1 MTQPT
6 RSPVDE
12 RVDLDLA
19 ALLGALRAS
28 LRWLL
33 PLTIAAGLVTMLAL
47 QLTPSKYRGET
58 KILIERSEAV
68 YPGDNRGQE
77 EERALLDTEGVAS
90 QVQLLTSRDLARR
103 VAKRLDLASIPEF
116 EAGEGS
122 GPVSSLMVMFG
133 LMRDPAYV
141 SPEERVLKVFY
152 KNLKVYRVEGSR
164 VIAVE
169 FSSTDPERAATVAN
183 TVVEEY
189 LALQSAAKRQNTEF
203 AAAALEPQIKRLE
216 DDVKAA
222 QKRAESFRA
231 ETGLLVGSDN
241 QTLNQ
246 QQLGEFNTQLS
257 EARADQS
264 EAEAKARLIR
274 ELLKS
279 GGSLET
285 ASDVLNSPLIQRLRE
300 RQVALQSRIA
310 ELSTTLLPNH
320 PQLKALQSQLAD
332 FDRQIREEARK
343 IMVGLENDAKIA
355 ANRVAAL
362 TENLNEL
369 KVEAARSAED
379 QAKLSQLQREAD
391 AKAAQLEQL
400 MTRYR
405 EADTRRNAETLAAD
419 ARVISRAAVPLEPYW
434 PKVLPMSVIAALA
447 AFLLGAAFV
456 IARQFL
462 SGAVLVR
469 SSDHFGEEE
478 RHPAQAGTRAQPEA
492 GRAEQVAVVDAL
504 PAGTSEDEPA
514 SVEAADEMPPAS
526 EREEG
531 DTAGNV
537 PEEDDSA
544 GPAAAKKEMSGSRL
558 DAPVEAGRPRRVAVL
573 SVDSDKVAQEVTFR
587 LVREAAEEGVLP
599 LFLEVRPELDDPQ
612 AVPGFAELLDGT
624 ASFAGVIYR
633 DAASRAHV
641 IESGRKAIDDEL
653 TMSGRFA
660 LVIEAIDHT
669 YDQVFFDLGL
679 IDDSLICAQILAL
692 ADKVVVATGGSPAG
706 PELDAALRMLE
717 EHTGAPVVVEA
728 SRAKGTGARL
738 RGDMAA

>member
-19 ALLGALRAS
+19 ALFGALRAS

-33 PLTIAAGLVTMLAL
+33 PLTLAAGLAAMLVL

-58 KILIERSEAV
+58 KILIEGSEAV

-116 EAGEGS
+116 EAGEGG
-122 GPVSSLMVMFG
+122 GPISALMVMFG

-183 TVVEEY
+183 TIVEEY
-189 LALQSAAKRQNTEF
+189 IALQSAAKRQNTEF

-216 DDVKAA
+216 EDVNAA
-222 QKRAESFRA
+222 QRRAESFRA
-231 ETGLLVGSDN
+231 ETGLLVGADN

-246 QQLGEFNTQLS
+246 QQLGELNSQLS
-257 EARADQS
+257 DARADQS

-274 ELLKS
+274 ELLTS

-300 RQVALQSRIA
+300 RQVALQARIA
-310 ELSTTLLPNH
+310 ELSTTLLANH

-355 ANRVAAL
+355 ASRVAAM

-369 KVEAARSAED
+369 KLQAARSAED

-391 AKAAQLEQL
+391 ARAAQLEQL

-434 PKVLPMSVIAALA
+434 PKVLPMSVIVALA
-447 AFLLGAAFV
+447 TFLLGAAWV

-469 SSDHFGEEE
+469 TGYEAHEEE
-478 RHPAQAGTRAQPEA
+478 NLPTKSEAVGVEEPREDTETAEASRVDADQNAVVAVDKPMLPEPGA
-492 GRAEQVAVVDAL
+492 DAEPTPQEDEAPTVEERAEA
-504 PAGTSEDEPA
+504 
-514 SVEAADEMPPAS
+514 
-526 EREEG
+526 
-531 DTAGNV
+531 
-537 PEEDDSA
+537 
-544 GPAAAKKEMSGSRL
+544 PAARL
-558 DAPVEAGRPRRVAVL
+558 DVPVEAGRPRRVAVL
-573 SVDSDKVAQEVTFR
+573 SVDSDEVAQEVTFR
-587 LVREAAEEGVLP
+587 LVREAAEEGILP
-599 LFLEVRPELDDPQ
+599 LFLEVRPEMDDPQ

-633 DAASRAHV
+633 DASSRAHV

-653 TMSGRFA
+653 TMGGRFG

-679 IDDSLICAQILAL
+679 IDDSLISAQILAL

-717 EHTGAPVVVEA
+717 EHTGAPVVVETA
-728 SRAKGTGARL
+728 RSKTGGTRP
-738 RGDMAA
+738 RSDMAA